1 MNLLGQIQKM
11 LAGMIDDIVYMQDD
25 LGEAYKE
32 IKAEGKVD
40 ADFLSNYDRLT
51 YKLDCLAS
59 VIADTREEINDELDY
74 EFNI

>member
-1 MNLLGQIQKM
+1 MNLLGQIRKM
-11 LAGMIDDIVYMQDD
+11 LAGMIDDIVCIQDD

-40 ADFLSNYDRLT
+40 ADFLRNYDRLT

>member
-40 ADFLSNYDRLT
+40 ADFLHNYDRLT